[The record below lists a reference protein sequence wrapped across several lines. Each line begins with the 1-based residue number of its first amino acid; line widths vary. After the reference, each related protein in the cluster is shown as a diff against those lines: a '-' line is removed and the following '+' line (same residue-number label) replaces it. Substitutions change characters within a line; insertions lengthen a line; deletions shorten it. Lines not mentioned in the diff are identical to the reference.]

1 MEEMMISQMETW
13 ERAEVMRSAFE
24 AAHIHEAAL
33 RANEDD
39 LKRYMNP
46 PADTCYPLEY
56 AYHLLG
62 DARGKLV
69 LDYGCGDGIHSLT
82 LARRG
87 ARVKSLD
94 ISPELIHVA
103 RQRLRLN
110 GIDSGV
116 EFINGSAHEIPL
128 PDESVDVVFG
138 IAILH
143 HLDLALSSRE
153 VHRVL
158 KPGGRAIFQEPV
170 RNSRFMKTIRGLI
183 PYRSPGVSPYERPLT
198 DCELQDYAQ
207 GFSSYRTKAF
217 LLPTTN
223 LVDVIPPLSRRYI
236 HTCYRRDANV
246 LRRFPKL
253 AFYSTV
259 RVIEIVK

>member
-1 MEEMMISQMETW
+1 MSSILTVW
-13 ERAEVMRSAFE
+13 EQAEIKRSATE
-24 AAHIHEAAL
+24 ALHIDEAAL
-33 RANEDD
+33 LADEDD
-39 LKRYMNP
+39 LNRYMNP

-87 ARVKSLD
+87 ARVQSLD
-94 ISPELIHVA
+94 ISPDLIDVA

-110 GIDSGV
+110 GVASGV
-116 EFINGSAHEIPL
+116 EFVTGSAHEIPL

-153 VHRVL
+153 VYRVL

-170 RNSRFMKTIRGLI
+170 RNSRFIKTIRRLI
-183 PYRSPGVSPYERPLT
+183 PYRSPDVSPYERPLT
-198 DCELQDYAQ
+198 DGELQGYAQ
-207 GFSSYRTKAF
+207 GFSSYRAKAF

-236 HTCYRRDANV
+236 HACHRRDADV

-259 RVIEIVK
+259 RVIELTK

>member
-1 MEEMMISQMETW
+1 MSSQMETW
-13 ERAEVMRSAFE
+13 ERAEVVRSAFE
-24 AAHIHEAAL
+24 AAHINEAAL
-33 RANEDD
+33 LADEDD
-39 LKRYMNP
+39 LQRYMNP
-46 PADTCYPLEY
+46 PANTCYPLEY
-56 AYHLLG
+56 AHHLLG

-69 LDYGCGDGIHSLT
+69 LDYGCGDGIHTLT

-87 ARVKSLD
+87 ARVQSLD
-94 ISPELIHVA
+94 ISPELIQIA

-110 GIDSGV
+110 GIHGGV
-116 EFINGSAHEIPL
+116 EFITGSAHEIPL

-143 HLDLALSSRE
+143 HLDLALSARE

-170 RNSRFMKTIRGLI
+170 RNSRLIKTIRRLI
-183 PYRSPGVSPYERPLT
+183 PYRSPDVSPYERPLT
-198 DCELQDYAQ
+198 DGELQDYAR
-207 GFSSYRTKAF
+207 GFSSYRAKAF

-236 HTCYRRDANV
+236 HACYRRDADM

-253 AFYSTV
+253 AFYASV
-259 RVIEIVK
+259 RVIELTK

>member
-1 MEEMMISQMETW
+1 MLSQIETW
-13 ERAEVMRSAFE
+13 ERAEVERSAFE
-24 AAHIHEAAL
+24 ASHIDEAAL
-33 RANEDD
+33 RADDED

-69 LDYGCGDGIHSLT
+69 LDYGCGDGIHTLT

-87 ARVKSLD
+87 ARIKSLD
-94 ISPELIHVA
+94 ISPQLIGVA
-103 RQRLRLN
+103 RERLRLN
-110 GIDSGV
+110 GIRDGV
-116 EFINGSAHEIPL
+116 EFVVGSAHEIPL
-128 PDESVDVVFG
+128 PTESVDVVFG

-153 VHRVL
+153 VRRVL

-170 RNSRFMKTIRGLI
+170 RNSRLIKTIRRLI
-183 PYRSPGVSPYERPLT
+183 PYRSPDVSPFERPLT
-198 DCELQDYAQ
+198 DRELQDYAQ
-207 GFSSYRTKAF
+207 GFSAYRSKAF

-236 HTCYRRDANV
+236 HACHRKDAKA

-259 RVIEIVK
+259 RVIELTK

>member
-1 MEEMMISQMETW
+1 MSSAMQQW
-13 ERAEVMRSAFE
+13 EQAEVERSASE
-24 AAHIHEAAL
+24 ALHIDEAAL
-33 RANEDD
+33 RADEND
-39 LKRYMNP
+39 LKRYLDP
-46 PADTCYPLEY
+46 PANTCYPLEY

-62 DARGKLV
+62 DVRGKPV

-87 ARVKSLD
+87 ARVQSLD
-94 ISPELIHVA
+94 ISPDLIDVA
-103 RQRLRLN
+103 RQRLHLN
-110 GIDSGV
+110 GVNSGV
-116 EFINGSAHEIPL
+116 EFVTGSAHEIPL

-143 HLDLALSSRE
+143 HLDLVLSSRE

-170 RNSRFMKTIRGLI
+170 RNSRFIKTIRRLI
-183 PYRSPGVSPYERPLT
+183 PYRSPDVSPYERPLT
-198 DCELQDYAQ
+198 DGELQGYAQ
-207 GFSSYRTKAF
+207 GFSSYRAKAF

-236 HTCYRRDANV
+236 HACYRRDADV

-259 RVIEIVK
+259 RVVELVK

>member
-1 MEEMMISQMETW
+1 MSSTLTVW
-13 ERAEVMRSAFE
+13 EQAEIERSATE
-24 AAHIHEAAL
+24 ALHIDEAAL
-33 RANEDD
+33 RADDDD
-39 LKRYMNP
+39 LQRYMNP

-56 AYHLLG
+56 AYYLLG

-87 ARVKSLD
+87 ARVQSLD
-94 ISPELIHVA
+94 ISPDLIDVA

-110 GIDSGV
+110 GVDTGV
-116 EFINGSAHEIPL
+116 EFVTGSAHEIPL

-170 RNSRFMKTIRGLI
+170 RNSRFIKTIRRLI
-183 PYRSPGVSPYERPLT
+183 PYRSPDVSPYERPLT
-198 DCELQDYAQ
+198 DGELQGYAQ
-207 GFSSYRTKAF
+207 GFSSYRAKAF

-236 HTCYRRDANV
+236 HACYRRDADV

-253 AFYSTV
+253 AYYSTV
-259 RVIEIVK
+259 RVVELVK

>member
-1 MEEMMISQMETW
+1 MSSALTVW
-13 ERAEVMRSAFE
+13 EQAEIERSATE
-24 AAHIHEAAL
+24 ALHIDEAAL
-33 RANEDD
+33 RADEDD
-39 LKRYMNP
+39 LQRYMNP
-46 PADTCYPLEY
+46 PAETCYPLEY

-87 ARVKSLD
+87 ARVQSLD
-94 ISPELIHVA
+94 ISPDLIDVA

-110 GIDSGV
+110 GVDTGV
-116 EFINGSAHEIPL
+116 EFVTGSAHEIPL

-170 RNSRFMKTIRGLI
+170 RNSRFIKTIRRLI
-183 PYRSPGVSPYERPLT
+183 PYRSPDVSPYERPLT
-198 DCELQDYAQ
+198 DGELLGYAH
-207 GFSSYRTKAF
+207 GFSSYRAKAF

-236 HTCYRRDANV
+236 HACYRRDADV

-259 RVIEIVK
+259 RVVEMTK